1 MKKFRFRLER
11 LLQLKAHIEKEKQKT
26 LGRAA
31 QKVIEKESELR
42 GLDNTRRDI
51 QSSQRHK
58 LNGAVNIANLSV
70 YSRYYVLLKKKEMG
84 GKELLKAYL
93 KDQEKRRLELVEATK
108 EKKIY
113 EKLKER
119 KFDIYRREVGLATQ
133 KEQDEIASQTLLH
146 KKRSSRK
153 LSGASG

>member
-11 LLQLKAHIEKEKQKT
+11 LLQLKTHAEKERQKL
-26 LGRAA
+26 LGQAV

-42 GLDNTRRDI
+42 ELDNTRRDI
-51 QSSQRHK
+51 QLSQRQR
-58 LNGAVNIANLSV
+58 LSGSVNISNLSV

-84 GKELLKAYL
+84 GRELLKAYQ
-93 KDQEKRRLELVEATK
+93 KDQEKKRLALVEATR
-108 EKKIY
+108 EKKIF

-119 KFDIYRREVGLATQ
+119 KFDAYRKEMELSTQ

-146 KKRSSRK
+146 KRSSRK